1 MSIENRLR
9 IRLESINKN
18 IERYKKNAIEEI
30 EKEELSTATI
40 DLAIMRDLKEQQL
53 LIKQML
59 DAKEEEE

>member
-59 DAKEEEE
+59 DIKEEE

>member
-1 MSIENRLR
+1 MSIENKLR

-59 DAKEEEE
+59 DIKEEE

>member
-9 IRLESINKN
+9 IRLESVNKN
-18 IERYKKNAIEEI
+18 IERCKKNAIEEI

-59 DAKEEEE
+59 DIKEEE

>member
-9 IRLESINKN
+9 IRLKSINEN

-30 EKEELSTATI
+30 GKEELSTATI

>member
-9 IRLESINKN
+9 IRLESINEN

>member
-1 MSIENRLR
+1 M
-9 IRLESINKN
+9 ESINKN

-59 DAKEEEE
+59 DIKEEE

>member
-59 DAKEEEE
+59 GAKEEEE

>member
-9 IRLESINKN
+9 VKLKSINEN

-59 DAKEEEE
+59 DTKEEE

>member
-59 DAKEEEE
+59 GAKEEE

>member
-59 DAKEEEE
+59 DIKEEEW